1 MVKVTREQRL
11 KVSTVSLL
19 GGIISIAI
27 MSFVFAHPDSAA
39 GAFLLDRH
47 TENFFYPF
55 TIQNVMWLMFWVSC
69 GELWVRFNQAKLETE
84 QISKRY
90 LPEDDE
96 VVLQAQDLGPFY
108 QKAQPIAKERTFYLQ
123 RLIVRC
129 ILQFQG
135 SRSVNQANSL
145 LNSSLELFQHELE
158 LKYAMLRYLVWLIPT
173 LGFIGTMVGIAFAL
187 DYAAT
192 LEDPRSPTL
201 LAEITG
207 RLGVAFYT
215 TLLSLVQSVLLVFAL
230 HIVQSREEMALNQ
243 SGQYCLDNLINRLYE
258 KQAGGETP
266 ARTK

>member
-1 MVKVTREQRL
+1 MAKAQGVELEQRL
-11 KVSTVSLL
+11 KASGVSLT
-19 GGIISIAI
+19 GGIISVAI
-27 MSFVFAHPDSAA
+27 MSFVFDHPDSSA

-47 TENFFYPF
+47 TENFPYPF
-55 TIQNVMWLMFWVSC
+55 TVQNVMWLMFWVGC
-69 GELWVRFNQAKLETE
+69 GELWVRFNQARLEMD

-96 VVLQAQDLGPFY
+96 VMLRARDLGSVYGRVRPV
-108 QKAQPIAKERTFYLQ
+108 AAARAFYLQ
-123 RLIVRC
+123 RLIMRC

-173 LGFIGTMVGIAFAL
+173 LGFIGTVVGIAFAL
-187 DYAAT
+187 DYAANI
-192 LEDPRSPTL
+192 ENPQDPTL
-201 LAEITG
+201 LAGITG

-215 TLLSLVQSVLLVFAL
+215 TLLALVQSALLVFAL
-230 HIVQSREEMALNQ
+230 HIAQSREEMALNQ

-258 KQAGGETP
+258 K
-266 ARTK
+266 